1 MLKQV
6 FIFLL
11 SLYCF
16 QVEAQAD
23 SAVWGGS
30 FSLHEGIYLN
40 FEQFRTNKPVLL
52 SQIQTTADRTSPDFM
67 LKLTSVRTIAWK
79 DSSGILHDTLISKL
93 WGYSF
98 NRHVYIQTASDF
110 TRIVVM
116 GSLCHFTGT
125 EINYMYTGGPGPG
138 GNAPV
143 KQQQQFILD
152 TQTGNVSAFTVPV
165 MLTILETHDTVLH
178 AEFLKL
184 KKRKRNQQLF
194 IYLRRYNER
203 HPLKF
208 PLT

>member
-1 MLKQV
+1 MLKQL
-6 FIFLL
+6 FIILL
-11 SLYCF
+11 TCCSLHAK
-16 QVEAQAD
+16 AQPD
-23 SAVWGGS
+23 SAVWGAA
-30 FSLHEGIYLN
+30 FSLQEGIYLN
-40 FEQFRTNKPVLL
+40 FEQFRSNHPILL
-52 SQIQTTADRTSPDFM
+52 AQLQTTADRSSPDFM
-67 LKLTSVRTIAWK
+67 LRLTAVRTVAWK
-79 DSSGILHDTLISKL
+79 DSSGILHDTLVSKL

-116 GSLCHFTGT
+116 GSLCHFTGI
-125 EINYMYTGGPGPG
+125 EINYMYAGGPGPG
-138 GNAPV
+138 ANAPV

-152 TQTGNVSAFTVPV
+152 THTGNVSAFTVPA
-165 MLTILETHDTVLH
+165 MLNFLQANDPILY

-208 PLT
+208 PD